1 MFKMNLA
8 ITSPT
13 QLERLVA
20 LKSLCHNRITVEDG
34 GSATTNSASAQVA
47 FAQLEIS
54 DLWNG
59 YLAMKDDPNISQAEK
74 DNQKISIVDK
84 YTEFH
89 ERFAEIDASNKA
101 ILEAALKVVTGEA
114 G

>member
-8 ITSPT
+8 ITSPS

-20 LKSLCHNRITVEDG
+20 LKNLCHSRITVEDG
-34 GSATTNSASAQVA
+34 GAATSESVSAQVA

-54 DLWNG
+54 DLWAG
-59 YLAMKDDPNISQAEK
+59 YLAMKDDPNISQQEK
-74 DNQKISIVDK
+74 DNQKIAIVDK

-89 ERFAEIDASNKA
+89 ERFAEIDASNRE
-101 ILEAALKVVTGEA
+101 ILEAALKVVTGGAE
-114 G
+114 